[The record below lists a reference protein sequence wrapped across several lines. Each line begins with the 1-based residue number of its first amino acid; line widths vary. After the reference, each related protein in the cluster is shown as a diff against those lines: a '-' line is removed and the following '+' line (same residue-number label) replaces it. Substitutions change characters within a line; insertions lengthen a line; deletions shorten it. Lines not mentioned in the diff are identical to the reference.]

1 MSKKN
6 TNLLKVLNDTLKKFP
21 KFNPKLKELA
31 DTFKKKFRFN
41 LNFKSNS
48 DKDIFIHNDQNLLKI
63 TSSIIISSTFIFISF
78 LTFAK
83 TEEIIVVTGKIIPV
97 GKVKDIKMPMAG
109 VINTIRINEGEIVKK
124 GQILME
130 IKLDTNTN
138 LSKTLANQVDLIEN
152 QISFLRSNFEDEM
165 ALYENKKKVLE
176 QNLDIQTKIL
186 EKFKSYVLDGVVSE
200 LEVLNQEAKVNNLL
214 TELVEFD
221 LNLSEKTNITLS
233 QIQNLNKSL
242 NDLKGQLKENN
253 LNIDNKLIR
262 SPVKGYIFD
271 LKPINPGYAA
281 QMTETIVK
289 VVPMGDLN
297 AYLEVPSSDI
307 GFIKKDMDV
316 DISID
321 SYPSSDFG
329 VIKGNITTIG
339 KDSIRPE
346 KGVQGSEDI
355 YPVRVKLKSQKLNLK
370 DSSPLDLRVGMSL
383 KGNIK
388 LRKVSY
394 LRMLLSNFQ
403 TKTQSL
409 QEL

>member
-1 MSKKN
+1 MFKKIILFKVFKN
-6 TNLLKVLNDTLKKFP
+6 NLKRIS
-21 KFNPKLKELA
+21 KFNLKLKG
-31 DTFKKKFRFN
+31 
-41 LNFKSNS
+41 NS
-48 DKDIFIHNDQNLLKI
+48 DKDIFIHDDQNLLKI

-83 TEEIIVVTGKIIPV
+83 TEEIIVVSGKIIPV

-109 VINTIRINEGEIVKK
+109 VISKIRINEGEIVKK
-124 GQILME
+124 DQILME

-138 LSKTLANQVDLIEN
+138 LSRTLVNQVDLIEN
-152 QISFLRSNFEDEM
+152 QILFLRSNFEDDI

-176 QNLDIQTKIL
+176 KNLDIQIKIL

-200 LEVLNQEAKVNNLL
+200 LEVLNQEAKVNNLM

>member
-1 MSKKN
+1 MFKN
-6 TNLLKVLNDTLKKFP
+6 NLIFLKKIKSNLIFLKKIF
-21 KFNPKLKELA
+21 KFN
-31 DTFKKKFRFN
+31 FN
-41 LNFKSNS
+41 LKSNS
-48 DKDIFIHNDQNLLKI
+48 DKDVFINDDQKLLKI
-63 TSSIIISSTFIFISF
+63 SSSIIISSTFILLSF
-78 LTFAK
+78 LILAK
-83 TEEIIVVTGKIIPV
+83 TEEIILVTGKIIPI
-97 GKVKDIKMPMAG
+97 GKVKEIKMPMAG
-109 VINTIRINEGEIVKK
+109 VINKIRINEGQMVKK
-124 GQILME
+124 DQILME

-138 LSKTLANQVDLIEN
+138 LSQTLANQVELIEN
-152 QISFLRSNFEDEM
+152 QILFIRDNLEDDID
-165 ALYENKKKVLE
+165 LFENKKKVIE
-176 QNLDIQTKIL
+176 ENLDIQIKIL
-186 EKFKSYVLDGVVSE
+186 GKFNSYVLDGIVSE

-221 LNLSEKTNITLS
+221 LNLSEKTNVAFS

-242 NDLKGQLKENN
+242 NELKGQLKENN
-253 LNIDNKLIR
+253 LNMDNKLIK

-271 LKPINPGYAA
+271 LKPINQGYAA

-307 GFIKKDMDV
+307 GFIKKNMDV

-321 SYPSSDFG
+321 SYPASDFG
-329 VIKGNITTIG
+329 VIKGKIYTIG

-355 YPVRVKLKSQKLNLK
+355 YPVRVKLESQKLNIK
-370 DSSPLDLRVGMSL
+370 NSSPLDLRVGMSL

-394 LRMLLSNFQ
+394 LRLLLSNFQ
-403 TKTQSL
+403 TKTNSL
-409 QEL
+409 KEL